1 MARRLVD
8 LIETHADEL
17 TSRLVEQLKSH
28 RTTIGLRR
36 YDDLELGRRARELY
50 HHLGWWLRSSSEPDV
65 EKTFRNFGRVE
76 RGAGIPVSDLVGALL
91 LTRRN
96 LWDYVETMV
105 GDSILDLRQELDLQ
119 LLVVRF
125 FDRAIY
131 HTVRGF
137 EEAGE
142 AGAPAP
148 GAAQPAHAARAAG

>member
-17 TSRLVEQLKSH
+17 TASLVEQLKTH
-28 RTTIGLRR
+28 RTTIGLRK
-36 YDDLELGRRARELY
+36 YDDLELGRRSRELY
-50 HHLGWWLRSSSEPDV
+50 HHLGWWLRSSSEAEV

-76 RGAGIPVSDLVGALL
+76 RGEGIPLSDLVGALL

-96 LWDYVETMV
+96 LWSFIESKV
-105 GDSILDLRQELDLQ
+105 GDSILDLRQEIDLQ

-131 HTVRGF
+131 FSVRGF
-137 EEAGE
+137 EEAEGE
-142 AGAPAP
+142 APAP
-148 GAAQPAHAARAAG
+148 AVRLAARAS